1 MIVNP
6 NEWKIKLLLM
16 YMHPNEPSF
25 KKSEPIIKYLC
36 LKIPIKEVVNQPEMS
51 AEARM
56 VNMDA
61 GNC

>member
-1 MIVNP
+1 MIVSP

-36 LKIPIKEVVNQPEMS
+36 LKIPIKVVVNQAEMS

-56 VNMDA
+56 ENMDA